1 MTNRQLFIAEFRVT
15 NLEPIKVDIKGLTI
29 ALDWIAEDI
38 AELAAEELTN
48 QIVYTI
54 EHQARDVFQKAMDK
68 LVIP

>member
-1 MTNRQLFIAEFRVT
+1 M
-15 NLEPIKVDIKGLTI
+15 TI

-68 LVIP
+68 LVIPWTQRIFLKCDSQLISILNGCEKI